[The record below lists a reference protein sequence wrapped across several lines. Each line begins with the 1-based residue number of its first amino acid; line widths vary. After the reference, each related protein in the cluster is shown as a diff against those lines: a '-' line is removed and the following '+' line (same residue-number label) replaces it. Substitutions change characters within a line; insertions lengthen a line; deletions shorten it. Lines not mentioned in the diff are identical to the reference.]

1 MPALTGEVQKNA
13 GGRIVLALFAVAA
26 AAAEV
31 GIIAYLFAGPN
42 LLGSQD
48 ACLAAH
54 AADYGVTAQQLSSDV
69 SRQPELV
76 AALSSCSGMAP

>member
-1 MPALTGEVQKNA
+1 MPAISRNVQKTA
-13 GGRIVLALFAVAA
+13 GRRAVLLAVAA
-26 AAAEV
+26 VASA
-31 GIIAYLFAGPN
+31 IILYLFAEPG
-42 LLGSQD
+42 LLDNQG

-69 SRQPELV
+69 SRQSELV

>member
-1 MPALTGEVQKNA
+1 MPAISRDVQKTA
-13 GGRIVLALFAVAA
+13 GRHAMLAALAVAA
-26 AAAEV
+26 AAA
-31 GIIAYLFAGPN
+31 GIILYFFAEPG
-42 LLGSQD
+42 LLDSQG

-54 AADYGVTAQQLSSDV
+54 AADYGVTTQQLRSDV